1 MILPSSMQTRWSALI
16 TFGNSA
22 LTLSRPSLKESYWT
36 YYEKALK
43 LLRPGGTIAFDNT
56 LKRGAVADPE
66 RDEEVV
72 VAAREF
78 NERLAGD
85 ADRSDV
91 LLLNIEDGKGDGYT
105 LCVKK

>member
-1 MILPSSMQTRWSALI
+1 MA
-16 TFGNSA
+16 FGKSA
-22 LTLSRPSLKESYWT
+22 LTLPRASFKDNYWT

-43 LLRPGGTIAFDNT
+43 LLRQGGTIAFDNT

-66 RDEEVV
+66 RNEEVV
-72 VAAREF
+72 VAAREL

>member
-1 MILPSSMQTRWSALI
+1 MPHAALKD
-16 TFGNSA
+16 N
-22 LTLSRPSLKESYWT
+22 YWT

-43 LLRPGGTIAFDNT
+43 LLRKGGTIAFDNT

-85 ADRSDV
+85 VARSDV